1 MDSNVVLLYIE
12 PLKIVKDL
20 FLVRG
25 LPSSG
30 KTTFAHKLCAGVVS
44 ADDYF
49 EKDGEYN
56 FDASKLGIAHNH
68 CKRRVEQQ
76 MIMGTKIAVAN
87 TFTTEKEMKP
97 YFKLAEK
104 YGYTVTTVIVESRH
118 GNKNDHRVPDETIEK
133 MRERFSIKL

>member
-1 MDSNVVLLYIE
+1 MSME
-12 PLKIVKDL
+12 L
-20 FLVRG
+20 FVVRG

-30 KTTFAHKLCAGVVS
+30 KTTFAFKLCRTVIS

-49 EKDGEYN
+49 EIEGEYL
-56 FDASKLGIAHNH
+56 FDASKLGEAHGY
-68 CKRRVEQQ
+68 CKRMTERHMELNAD
-76 MIMGTKIAVAN
+76 IAVAN

-118 GNKNDHRVPDETIEK
+118 GNKNDHNVPSETIEK
-133 MRERFSIKL
+133 MRNRFNIIL

>member
-1 MDSNVVLLYIE
+1 MNMS
-12 PLKIVKDL
+12 KDL

-30 KTTFAHKLCAGVVS
+30 KTKLAHKLCANVVS

-49 EKDGEYN
+49 YDDEGNYN
-56 FDASKLGIAHNH
+56 FNANELSQAHSLCREMVYNNL
-68 CKRRVEQQ
+68 VN
-76 MIMGTKIAVAN
+76 GNSVAVAN

-97 YFKLAEK
+97 YFELADK
-104 YGYTVTTVIVESRH
+104 YDYTVTTIIVESRH

-133 MRERFSIKL
+133 MRNRFSIKL

>member
-1 MDSNVVLLYIE
+1 MSKHLLI
-12 PLKIVKDL
+12 
-20 FLVRG
+20 VRG

-30 KTTFAHKLCAGVVS
+30 KTTLAHKFCAGVVS

-49 EKDGEYN
+49 YKTGEYL
-56 FDASKLGIAHNH
+56 FDASKLGVAHNH

-76 MIMGTKIAVAN
+76 MIIGTDIAVAN

-97 YFKLAEK
+97 YFKLAEE
-104 YGYTVTTVIVESRH
+104 YGYTVTTIIVESRH
-118 GNKNDHRVPDETIEK
+118 GNKNDHKVPIETVDK

>member
-1 MDSNVVLLYIE
+1 MS
-12 PLKIVKDL
+12 KDL
-20 FLVRG
+20 ILVRG

-30 KTTFAHKLCAGVVS
+30 KTTLAKKLCAGVVS

-49 EKDGEYN
+49 EKSGEYL
-56 FDASKLGIAHNH
+56 FDASKLGVAHNH

-76 MIMGTKIAVAN
+76 MIIGTMIAVAN

-118 GNKNDHRVPDETIEK
+118 GNKNDHNVPSETVDK
-133 MRERFSIKL
+133 MRERFSVKL